1 MAGSASVAD
10 PGRKR
15 CGARAG
21 RLLALGAAL
30 ALVLGAA
37 PSVATAAEALLVL
50 GVARDGKADLKLS
63 RQIQDRL
70 GRSGET
76 VTAAPRLTASE
87 RLCVAQ
93 DCLDTLAAR
102 EQASIVLT
110 ASVQK
115 SGAGNQ
121 AMAALLYDA
130 VRRKPFEASSECER
144 CMPETLALR
153 VGELF
158 ERLLKEHRDR
168 TAGEPMAQAQTAPA
182 SGQAS
187 QTAGPRPRPSTE
199 PARPSPAQT
208 SATATTASPSKPAT
222 ETPTQQQV
230 LYPPRMQ
237 PIEPETEVPRGLES
251 ADHGRRPLLS
261 LSPKR
266 KILAGVLGGVAGA
279 ALITAIALNATN
291 GQPTSMDCAATP
303 GTPKFCVTDYRA
315 LYGAGYAL
323 AGLSLVGLGVTLFWP
338 SGESQSGRGRAK
350 VAQRD

>member
-1 MAGSASVAD
+1 M
-10 PGRKR
+10 
-15 CGARAG
+15 ARAG

-30 ALVLGAA
+30 GLVLGVA
-37 PSVATAAEALLVL
+37 PSAATAAETLLVL

-63 RQIQDRL
+63 RQIQDRI

-76 VTAAPRLTASE
+76 VAPAPRLSASE

-168 TAGEPMAQAQTAPA
+168 TAGEPVAQAQAAQPA
-182 SGQAS
+182 GQ
-187 QTAGPRPRPSTE
+187 RPRTPSSE
-199 PARPSPAQT
+199 PVRPSPAQASVPT
-208 SATATTASPSKPAT
+208 SPGKAET
-222 ETPTQQQV
+222 ETPAQQPQI

-237 PIEPETEVPRGLES
+237 PIESETEVPRGLEG

-279 ALITAIALNATN
+279 ALITAIALNVTN

-315 LYGAGYAL
+315 LYGTGYAL

-338 SGESQSGRGRAK
+338 SGDSQSGRGTGK
-350 VAQRD
+350 LAQRD

>member
-1 MAGSASVAD
+1 MAGSASVAA
-10 PGRKR
+10 PGRTGHR
-15 CGARAG
+15 ARAG
-21 RLLALGAAL
+21 RLLLIGATLLLGL
-30 ALVLGAA
+30 AGT
-37 PSVATAAEALLVL
+37 PSAATAAETILVL

-70 GRSGET
+70 GHGGET
-76 VTAAPRLTASE
+76 VAPAPRLTASE

-93 DCLDTLAAR
+93 DCLDMLAGR
-102 EQASIVLT
+102 EQASVVLT

-115 SGAGNQ
+115 AGAGSH

-158 ERLLKEHRDR
+158 ERLLKEHRGR
-168 TAGEPMAQAQTAPA
+168 VAGEPVAQTPPAGQRPRAESSEPSRPSSTQASAPA
-182 SGQAS
+182 ETAS
-187 QTAGPRPRPSTE
+187 
-199 PARPSPAQT
+199 PARPAVS
-208 SATATTASPSKPAT
+208 
-222 ETPTQQQV
+222 ETPAQQQV

-237 PIEPETEVPRGLES
+237 PIEPESEVPRGLVQES
-251 ADHGRRPLLS
+251 DRSRRPLLA
-261 LSPKR
+261 LSPRR
-266 KILAGVLGGVAGA
+266 KILAGVFGGVAGA

-291 GQPTSMDCAATP
+291 GQPTSMDCAAAP
-303 GTPKFCVTDYRA
+303 GAPKYCVTDYRA
-315 LYGAGYAL
+315 LYGTGYAL

-338 SGESQSGRGRAK
+338 SGESQSGPRAK